1 MKNTG
6 FYWEIKDVLTQ
17 FVAAFDDIF
26 IKRYDKDR
34 NPLESIEVRYVF
46 APKERIIY
54 DIVNKAQ
61 NITLPA
67 VSVNV
72 TSVARDSSR
81 VFNKLE
87 DVYLP
92 GIPSQGFSRAARV
105 PAPVPI
111 NIEVSVS
118 IIAKYMTDIDQIISN
133 FVPYCDPYII
143 LSWSLPV
150 EFGTAE
156 PFEIRS
162 EVLWS
167 GTISMTNPIDITN
180 DKYRVI
186 GDTSFTI
193 KTWLFKEAKDTQAII
208 YKVENNFTDVR
219 TTDILTYY
227 EDYRGLS
234 GYSTTEMVVVS
245 ALPSVTNLFYSTSG
259 ATIPVYSTPI
269 TIRRDNTNQFIVY
282 GKNFNYSNTFY
293 LSSGTPNFYKNYSP
307 IRTAKSPLISGYN
320 VTNFVS
326 VLNNNIYTLNLPVCA
341 LSSQGAFTIVTANS
355 AGWATTDSGLA
366 VNVD

>member
-46 APKERIIY
+46 APKERVIY

-92 GIPSQGFSRAARV
+92 GIPSQGFSRAARI
-105 PAPVPI
+105 PSPVPI

-143 LSWSLPV
+143 LSWPLPG

-167 GTISMTNPIDITN
+167 GSISMTNPIDITN

-186 GDTSFTI
+186 GDTTFTI

-219 TTDILTYY
+219 TSDILTYY

-234 GYSTTEMVVVS
+234 GYSTTKTIIVS
-245 ALPSVTNLFYSTSG
+245 AQPSVTNLFYTASG

-269 TIRRDNTNQFIVY
+269 TIKRNNPNQFIVY
-282 GKNFNYSNTFY
+282 GKNFDYNNTFY
-293 LSSGTPNFYKNYSP
+293 LSSGTPNFYKNYKGVK
-307 IRTAKSPLISGYN
+307 TAKSPTISAYD
-320 VTNFVS
+320 VTDFVS
-326 VLNNNIYTLNLPVCA
+326 VLNNNIYTLFIPTCA
-341 LSSQGAFTIVTANS
+341 LSAQGNFTIVTANS
-355 AGWATTDSGLA
+355 AGWASTDSGLA